1 MPPTGYR
8 SALRRARN
16 RNPVRALIAFI
27 VIAAAAVTL
36 ALVFRLNTGYVLF
49 VAPPYRVELSQNA
62 FIIIALLVFL
72 ALYAL
77 IRAAVRLAK
86 LPAEVREGRRR
97 RQFERFRSKQDA
109 AVVAL
114 LEGRHGKARQFAQ
127 EALAIPQSS
136 PVAALVGARAALET
150 RDWTA
155 AAAMLERPD
164 THATNLA
171 VPRLMLE
178 AELALERGQPAD
190 ALARL
195 AELRREAGLHTAAQR
210 LELRALTAAGRP
222 AEIPALVDQ
231 LVRRK
236 VYDAKQGEL
245 LRASAHAEALAGFA
259 HDAAGLRAYWA
270 RVPESDRLQSKV
282 ARAAARSFLSLGAD
296 REAADI
302 LARSLERNWDPNL
315 LPTYAQCRAPDATR
329 QLEIAERWLVTHNQD
344 ATLLYALG
352 RLCERQQLWGKAQTY
367 LEASL
372 ALDNHWRAHV
382 ALGEMFAKLGR
393 NDEANAHLAAALK
406 LALGELTRDD
416 A

>member
-1 MPPTGYR
+1 
-8 SALRRARN
+8 
-16 RNPVRALIAFI
+16 VRALVAFI
-27 VIAAAAVTL
+27 LIAAAAVTL

-49 VAPPYRVELSQNA
+49 VAPPYRVEVSQNA
-62 FIIIALLVFL
+62 FTLIVIATFL

-77 IRAAVRLAK
+77 IRAAVRLAR

-150 RDWTA
+150 RDWA
-155 AAAMLERPD
+155 AARAMLDRPD
-164 THATNLA
+164 ARATNLA

-178 AELALERGQPAD
+178 AELALERGQPAE
-190 ALARL
+190 ALSRL

-231 LVRRK
+231 LVKRK
-236 VYDAKQGEL
+236 VYDARQGEL

-282 ARAAARSFLSLGAD
+282 ARAAARSFMQMGGD

-302 LARSLERNWDPNL
+302 LARSLERHWDSGL
-315 LPTYAQCRAPDATR
+315 LPLYAECRAPDATR
-329 QLEIAERWLVTHNQD
+329 QLETAERWLVAHNDD

-382 ALGEMFAKLGR
+382 ALGEMLSRLGR
-393 NDEANAHLAAALK
+393 HDEANAHLAAALK
-406 LALGELTRDD
+406 LALAELSREK
-416 A
+416 

>member
-1 MPPTGYR
+1 
-8 SALRRARN
+8 
-16 RNPVRALIAFI
+16 VRALIAFI
-27 VIAAAAVTL
+27 VTAAAAVTL

-49 VAPPYRVELSQNA
+49 VTPPYRVELSQNA
-62 FIIIALLVFL
+62 FVIIVLLTFV

-86 LPAEVREGRRR
+86 LPGEVREGRRR

-150 RDWTA
+150 RDFTA
-155 AAAMLERPD
+155 ATAMLERPD

-178 AELALERGQPAD
+178 AEVALERGQPAD

-222 AEIPALVDQ
+222 AEIPPLVDQ
-231 LVRRK
+231 LVKRK
-236 VYDAKQGEL
+236 VYDARQGEL

-259 HDAAGLRAYWA
+259 HDTAGLRAYWA

-282 ARAAARSFLSLGAD
+282 ARAAARSFLSLGND

-302 LARSLERNWDPNL
+302 LARSLERFWDPSL
-315 LPTYAQCRAPDATR
+315 LLIYAECRAPDATR
-329 QLEIAERWLVTHNQD
+329 QLEIAERWLVAHNQD

-382 ALGEMFAKLGR
+382 TLGELLAKLGR
-393 NDEANAHLAAALK
+393 HDEANAHLAAALK
-406 LALGELTRDD
+406 LALAELNRD
-416 A
+416 